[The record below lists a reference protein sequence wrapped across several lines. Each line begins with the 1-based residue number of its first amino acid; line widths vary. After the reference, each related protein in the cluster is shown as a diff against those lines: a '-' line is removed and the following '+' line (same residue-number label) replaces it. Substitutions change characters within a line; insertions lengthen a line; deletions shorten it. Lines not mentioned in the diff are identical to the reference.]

1 MSLVERAQER
11 LGELFVMGFEGKTLP
26 DDTSAFISQARIGG
40 IILFA
45 PNYESPRQLTS
56 LASQVQACGH
66 KDAPPLWVAVDQE
79 GGKVQRFKNG
89 FSIIPSAAAI
99 GATNSPKLAFEIAE
113 VMAKE
118 LRACGV
124 NLNFAPVADINTNP
138 DNPVI
143 GKLDRSF
150 GSNEDLVTKMV
161 SSIVRGHVVQGIQP
175 CIKHF
180 PGHGHTT
187 VDSHFGLP
195 KISTTLGEMR
205 LREFRPFTRGVRSRG
220 EMIMSAHLVATAIDP
235 QRPATLSRI
244 FLTEILRDELQFEG
258 IIFSDDMEMQA
269 ITDNFGAEEAP
280 RLAIE
285 AGCDA
290 LIYRSEKAT
299 RHAYA
304 ALRKALDE
312 GKLDPALVLKAAD
325 RIDLVKR
332 KTLGNYLVPDPE
344 TVPTSVSRPEHVAL
358 MSSVTKT
365 RTD

>member
-11 LGELFVMGFEGKTLP
+11 LGELFVMGFEGKTLG

-40 IILFA
+40 VIFFT
-45 PNYESPRQLTS
+45 PNYDSPRQITA
-56 LASQVQACGH
+56 LASQVQACCPQT
-66 KDAPPLWVAVDQE
+66 APPLWISVDQE

-118 LRACGV
+118 LRACGI

-150 GSNEDLVTKMV
+150 GNNEDLVTKMV
-161 SSIVRGHVVQGIQP
+161 SSVVRGHVVQGVQP
-175 CIKHF
+175 CLKHF

-195 KISTTLGEMR
+195 KITTSLNEMR

-220 EMIMSAHLVATAIDP
+220 EMIMSAHLVATAIDAE
-235 QRPATLSRI
+235 RPATLSRI
-244 FLTEILRDELQFEG
+244 FLTEILREELQFEG
-258 IIFSDDMEMQA
+258 LIFSDDMEMQA
-269 ITDNFGAEEAP
+269 ITDHFGADEAP
-280 RLAIE
+280 RLAID

-304 ALRKALDE
+304 ALRKALED
-312 GKLDPALVLKAAD
+312 GKLDPNLVITAAA
-325 RIDLVKR
+325 RHESVKR
-332 KTLGNYLVPDPE
+332 ATLGKYLVPDPA
-344 TVPTSVSRPEHVAL
+344 TVPASVSRPEHDAL
-358 MSSVTKT
+358 MASVPPLRK
-365 RTD
+365 